1 MYKSYPKFLN
11 YETLEYDRKSRSDDK
26 SLSVEE
32 VLERHAKILDDYAN
46 NHLGGPIPEENKYK
60 EVGSSET
67 IDDRPEMLRLLRAI
81 ENPAIKAILVVD
93 VQRLSRGD
101 LEDAGRLIKLL
112 RYSNTYV
119 ITPFK
124 IYDLR
129 DEFDRDAFERELKKG
144 NEYLEYFKKIQR
156 QGKLASVKEG
166 NYVGSVAPYGFYR
179 EPIKDGNKIVCYT
192 LKEKKDE
199 ADIVRL
205 IFDWYCNERIGV
217 TAICRRLE
225 SMNIKTKTGCST
237 WKPSIIFGMLE
248 NVHYIGYVRWNWR
261 KTIKVIADQEVKN
274 TRPKAGMDGEV
285 KISNSTEVDEYMVFK
300 GKHDGIVSEELFKR
314 AQEVRGL
321 NSRNK
326 TDTTLK
332 NPFSGIMYCKCGAK
346 IGYNTFTRNGEE
358 YAPPKL
364 VCNNQVHC
372 KSGSADFHEVFEY
385 VCNALEDCI
394 ADFEVLIE
402 NNQDNSVKLHS
413 DLIANLERKIKELEA
428 TELSQ
433 WKMQSDPNPDNR
445 MPQHIFK
452 QLNEDLLKE
461 KEEVRDALCKA
472 RESMPEPVDYEVKI
486 LKFTDALAALRDP
499 NISAKIKN
507 EYLKDI
513 LDRIDYER
521 PPIIRIT
528 KKNAHLYATE
538 ISKGMQY
545 YTEPYKIKI
554 SIK

>member
-1 MYKSYPKFLN
+1 MYKSYPTFRN
-11 YETLEYDRKSRSDDK
+11 YESLEYDRKSRSDDK

-32 VLERHAKILDDYAN
+32 VLERHAKILDDYART
-46 NHLGGPIPEENKYK
+46 HLGGPIPEENKYK

-67 IDDRPEMLRLLRAI
+67 IDDRPEMLRLLKAI

-101 LEDAGRLIKLL
+101 LEDNGRLIKLL

-119 ITPFK
+119 ITPYK

-129 DEFDRDAFERELKKG
+129 DEYDREAFERELKKG

-166 NYVGSVAPYGFYR
+166 NYVGSVAPYGFDR
-179 EPIKDGNKIVCYT
+179 DPIYDGNKIVCYT

-205 IFDWYCNERIGV
+205 IFEWYCNERIGV

-225 SMNIKTKTGCST
+225 TMNVKTKTGKAF
-237 WKPSIIFGMLE
+237 WKPTIILGMLE
-248 NVHYIGYVRWNWR
+248 NVHYIGRVRWNWR
-261 KTIKVIADQEVKN
+261 KTVKIIEDQEVKE
-274 TRPKAGMDGEV
+274 TRPKAD
-285 KISNSTEVDEYMVFK
+285 VDEYLVYD
-300 GKHDGIVSEELFKR
+300 GKHRGIVSEELFNK
-314 AQEVRGL
+314 AQEIMGTNPRA
-321 NSRNK
+321 K

-332 NPFSGIMYCKCGAK
+332 NPFSGIMYCKCGSK
-346 IGYNTFTRNGEE
+346 IGYNSFTRKGKE

-372 KSGSADFHEVFEY
+372 KTGSADFQEVMDY
-385 VCNALEDCI
+385 VCDALENCI

-402 NNQDNSVKLHS
+402 NNQDNTSELHYN
-413 DLIANLERKIKELEA
+413 LIAKLEKRIKELEA
-428 TELSQ
+428 QELSQ

-452 QLNEDLLKE
+452 QLNEQLLAE

-472 RESMPEPVDYEVKI
+472 RESVPQPVDYKTKI
-486 LKFTDALAALRDP
+486 LKFKDALVALRDP
-499 NISAKIKN
+499 KVSAKIKN

-513 LDRIDYER
+513 IERIDYER
-521 PPIIRIT
+521 PPIVRIT
-528 KKNAHLYATE
+528 KKNAAKYTADVT
-538 ISKGMQY
+538 KGLQY
-545 YTEPYKIKI
+545 HVEPYKIKI
-554 SIK
+554 TIKS